1 MAGVNSSS
9 IDKWWREFERDA
21 FDALD
26 RLLCRRAFMGSLH
39 PNETDEILF
48 RLFHGKSKKML
59 SRLDELMGQWFD
71 TWWGKTPP
79 AMVPDRWA
87 DILQSAFIAVGRL
100 RLAKANRVLVDLYK
114 NDKSWLRSIYLGPA
128 RDPEGELLRTMA
140 ICQQDR
146 SLLPLWMSLCRW
158 EEDVPVDYTSIGLLG
173 LRKLPEK
180 NGDPPGDI
188 PNAFFKGIVY
198 LAEAFETRKTP
209 KLREYWLREVRA
221 IVGLY
226 PRRKSYWAKH
236 FSPLLSYRPD
246 STPAQWLDK
255 AIPKLSNQFKRTTAL
270 DLQPPSK
277 EKLNQILKLVENKS
291 LKDVRH
297 ELDPFFDANRVYAY
311 QTGDSYFLT
320 RTFSNIGYKIFK
332 QDAAYALSLVEEAF
346 AWEPYNPFLW
356 SKLAIIESFRGN
368 YSRAEGLLWE
378 AKRKFPE
385 DPHIRTELAH
395 SLVKHGRHKLAEKI
409 YRQAMADFP
418 EDVVCRNGLAEVLKV
433 QGKLKEA
440 ETVYRQTMVDFSDN
454 VVCRTGLAEVLKAQG
469 KYEEAE
475 TVYRQAMTGFPED
488 VVCCIGLAVVL
499 CNLGRKEEAIS
510 LLEETVKK
518 FPGNEVAKE
527 FLEKLAGGKSLST
540 EDEKKL
546 EQAAEEPV
554 EYDIASPQD
563 RIDIVAERQVEY
575 TAGTDETAALS
586 TSVPRVSTGEL
597 EKELGEMALVY
608 WDSSISGSEET
619 IEDETKSQAA
629 LEELVK
635 KAPGYIPVRMLKGM
649 WLSDYKPDE
658 AEKFLTEQV
667 RSYPNLFGFPLL
679 ELRVKSLKGE
689 AIDKDRWNRLSGDF
703 SNRSTVIKLEH
714 SMYEM
719 KQGNGSRLHLLEQLR
734 KQTAKKASRLPT
746 ALQKNEEWLVETIK
760 QGLFKDIDAG
770 QPLTGESLATIEEN
784 LRQNERRLRNT
795 VDQCIYSAI

>member
-48 RLFHGKSKKML
+48 RLIHGKSKKML

-79 AMVPDRWA
+79 AIVPDRWA

-188 PNAFFKGIVY
+188 PNAFFKGIIN

-255 AIPKLSNQFKRTTAL
+255 AIPKLSNQFKRTAAL
-270 DLQPPSK
+270 ELQPPSK
-277 EKLNQILKLVENKS
+277 EKFNQMLKLVENKS
-291 LKDVRH
+291 LKDIRH
-297 ELDPFFDANRVYAY
+297 ELDLFFDMHRVYAY
-311 QTGDSYFLT
+311 QTGDSHFLA

-346 AWEPYNPFLW
+346 TWEPYDPLLW
-356 SKLAIIESFRGN
+356 SQLAIIESHRGN

-378 AKRKFPE
+378 AKRRFPE
-385 DPHIRTELAH
+385 DPHIRNELAH
-395 SLVKHGRHKLAEKI
+395 SLVKQRRHKLAEKI

-418 EDVVCRNGLAEVLKV
+418 GDDVCRN
-433 QGKLKEA
+433 
-440 ETVYRQTMVDFSDN
+440 
-454 VVCRTGLAEVLKAQG
+454 GLAEVLKAQG

-475 TVYRQAMTGFPED
+475 TVYRQTMADFSD
-488 VVCCIGLAVVL
+488 NVVCRTGLAVVL

-510 LLEETVKK
+510 LLEETVKR
-518 FPGNEVAKE
+518 FPGDKVSKE

-586 TSVPRVSTGEL
+586 TSLPRVSTGEL
-597 EKELGEMALVY
+597 EKELGEIALVY

-689 AIDKDRWNRLSGDF
+689 EIDKDRWNRLSGDF
-703 SNRSTVIKLEH
+703 TNRSTVIKLEH